1 MWYINGFDEMVVS
14 EIWWV
19 KCWLIGVCLRQGWTL
34 SHPHRW
40 SACEGQIVWFL
51 ESSFCVCRASH
62 LALTFHSCLFSSR
75 ASLANCRL
83 NLALVYF
90 EKAVDNV
97 IANKG
102 DSTSELVSLYQEIAQ
117 IEQLRRNHEQ
127 AIQYLHQVGGLA
139 EVQARR
145 LCLAAGL
152 VPRRE
157 ERDGID
163 LPPDPH
169 KRPSSNSGQGTQA
182 YGGPVCCVTWFNTA
196 FPLLASLTSV
206 CARKRELRE
215 KARGATEFTSLTNA
229 KGF

>member
-1 MWYINGFDEMVVS
+1 MVVS

-62 LALTFHSCLFSSR
+62 LSLTFHPCPFSSR

-102 DSTSELVSLYQEIAQ
+102 DNTSDLVSLYQEIAQ

-152 VPRRE
+152 VLRRE
-157 ERDGID
+157 EQEMGSIFLQIHTRD
-163 LPPDPH
+163 LPQALGREHRLAAGLSAVWPDLTQH
-169 KRPSSNSGQGTQA
+169 FPSWLPSPLSVPGRGSWGKKPKGQ
-182 YGGPVCCVTWFNTA
+182 
-196 FPLLASLTSV
+196 LSSRL
-206 CARKRELRE
+206 
-215 KARGATEFTSLTNA
+215 
-229 KGF
+229 

>member
-1 MWYINGFDEMVVS
+1 MVVS

-19 KCWLIGVCLRQGWTL
+19 KYWLIGVCLRQGWTW

-127 AIQYLHQVGGLA
+127 AIQHVISSCTVMWSVHDTQ
-139 EVQARR
+139 
-145 LCLAAGL
+145 
-152 VPRRE
+152 
-157 ERDGID
+157 RDQCMLSHVINAWWATWSVHD
-163 LPPDPH
+163 SH
-169 KRPSSNSGQGTQA
+169 VNSAWT
-182 YGGPVCCVTWFNTA
+182 
-196 FPLLASLTSV
+196 
-206 CARKRELRE
+206 E
-215 KARGATEFTSLTNA
+215 KNWCFWTVVLEKTLESP
-229 KGF
+229 